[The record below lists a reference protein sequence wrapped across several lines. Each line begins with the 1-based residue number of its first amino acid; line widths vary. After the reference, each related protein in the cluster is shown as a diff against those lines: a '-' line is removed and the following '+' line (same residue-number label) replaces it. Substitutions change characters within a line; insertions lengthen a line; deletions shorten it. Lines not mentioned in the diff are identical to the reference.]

1 MRVVSTSV
9 FNRLIDMR
17 PENQTELLSK
27 LGVCKKQFKRN
38 VLCDF
43 EKLLNTRSNLDVARY
58 LEFELNVLNFGIPD
72 LLHLAPSNADD
83 QEILQHVIHKAIRSF
98 EPRFSDLHLKTVVKS
113 SAPNMLSLAIKCTL
127 NYQPS
132 SISVAFVLR
141 KEGLSAKWLI
151 ND

>member
-1 MRVVSTSV
+1 MQSNMSGHKQMRVVSTSV

-98 EPRFSDLHLKTVVKS
+98 VG
-113 SAPNMLSLAIKCTL
+113 N
-127 NYQPS
+127 
-132 SISVAFVLR
+132 
-141 KEGLSAKWLI
+141 
-151 ND
+151 